1 MLIIFDIDGT
11 LCDTHEVD
19 ARCSVAAIESVTGHS
34 VASVD
39 WSHYPE
45 ATSAA
50 IVHDLLLELGIPDGV
65 AAEQLILD
73 EFVARLDAEAERK
86 PELFKPVDGA
96 LELFEDLRRR
106 ENFKVA
112 IATGCW
118 LESAKLKL
126 RRSGFMIEDVP
137 FASSSDTRRRAD
149 IIALAASR
157 AGFGVRDAV
166 YVGDGL
172 WDLKAARE
180 LGMRF
185 VGVGRRHELLYE
197 HGASQ
202 VLASFAERSQ
212 FFRFL
217 NEA

>member
-11 LCDTHEVD
+11 LCDTHDVD
-19 ARCSVAAIESVTGHS
+19 ARCHIEAIESVTGHS
-34 VASVD
+34 LASVD
-39 WSHYPE
+39 WSRYPE

-50 IVHDLLLELGIPDGV
+50 IVQDLLSEIGIPDVV
-65 AAEQLILD
+65 ATEQLILD
-73 EFVARLDAEAERK
+73 EFVARLGAEAQRE
-86 PELFKPVDGA
+86 PALFKPVDGA
-96 LELFEDLRRR
+96 LELFEELRRA
-106 ENFKVA
+106 EKHKIA

-118 LESAKLKL
+118 RESARLKL
-126 RRSGFMIEDVP
+126 SRSGFVIGDVP

-149 IIALAASR
+149 IITLAASR
-157 AGFGVRDAV
+157 AGYGVGDAL

-172 WDLKAARE
+172 WDLKATCE

-185 VGVGRRHELLYE
+185 VGVGRRHELLRE

-202 VLASFAERSQ
+202 VLATFAERSQ

-217 NEA
+217 NEV

>member
-11 LCDTHEVD
+11 LCDTHDVD
-19 ARCSVAAIESVTGHS
+19 ARCHIEAIESVTGHS

-50 IVHDLLLELGIPDGV
+50 IVQDFLSEFGIPNGV
-65 AAEQLILD
+65 ATEQLILD
-73 EFVARLDAEAERK
+73 EFVARLDAEAQRK
-86 PELFKPVDGA
+86 PELFQPVDGA
-96 LELFEDLRRR
+96 LELFEELRRG
-106 ENFKVA
+106 EEHKIA

-118 LESAKLKL
+118 RESAKLKL
-126 RRSGFMIEDVP
+126 HRSGFMIEDVP

-157 AGFGVRDAV
+157 AGSGVSDAV

-172 WDLKAARE
+172 WDLKATRE
-180 LGMRF
+180 LGIRF
-185 VGVGRRHELLYE
+185 VGVGRRHELLHE

-202 VLASFAERSQ
+202 VLATFAERSQ

-217 NEA
+217 NDA

>member
-11 LCDTHEVD
+11 LCDTHDVD
-19 ARCSVAAIESVTGHS
+19 ARCHIEAIESVTGHS
-34 VASVD
+34 LASVD
-39 WSHYPE
+39 WSLYPE

-50 IVHDLLLELGIPDGV
+50 IVQDLLSNIGIPDVV
-65 AAEQLILD
+65 ATEQLILD
-73 EFVARLDAEAERK
+73 EFIALLDAEAERK
-86 PELFKPVDGA
+86 PELFQPVEGA
-96 LELFEDLRRR
+96 LELFEELRRG
-106 ENFKVA
+106 EKHKVA

-118 LESAKLKL
+118 RESARLKL
-126 RRSGFMIEDVP
+126 HRSGFVIGDVP

-157 AGFGVRDAV
+157 AGSDVSDAV

-172 WDLKAARE
+172 WDLRATRE

-185 VGVGRRHELLYE
+185 VGVGRRHELLRE

-202 VLASFAERSQ
+202 VLASFAEQSQ

-217 NEA
+217 NDA